1 MVSQGISF
9 LSLLVM
15 ATCILAAPKT
25 YPEVIP
31 GPGLPSLA
39 SLNLTSAELYEMD
52 YHTILSEFN
61 RREETSILEAQ
72 FNLNCDGQKCQATDA
87 VACINYLAKLGS
99 KTCTMNFNNNLHQAL
114 LCTSNSARI
123 LAHQIEPNQV
133 SSCEDVARGGG
144 KIMDGCTKFGLVS
157 GQDAAWGNGDYIVDI
172 ALEGTDE

>member
-1 MVSQGISF
+1 
-9 LSLLVM
+9 M

-52 YHTILSEFN
+52 YHTILSELN

-114 LCTSNSARI
+114 LCSKYFS
-123 LAHQIEPNQV
+123 
-133 SSCEDVARGGG
+133 VATPHSLLLHSER
-144 KIMDGCTKFGLVS
+144 K
-157 GQDAAWGNGDYIVDI
+157 
-172 ALEGTDE
+172 